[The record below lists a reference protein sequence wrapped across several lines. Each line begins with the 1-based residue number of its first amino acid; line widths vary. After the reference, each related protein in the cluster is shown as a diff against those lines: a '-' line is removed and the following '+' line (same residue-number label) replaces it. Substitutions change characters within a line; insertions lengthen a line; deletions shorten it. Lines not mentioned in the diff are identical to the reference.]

1 MATEPLLGFGT
12 RASRLYLGVYRLAF
26 FYADIM
32 YGIPYRVNSYLR
44 LPRCPLGGYTVHFGA
59 MTPISL
65 RVKELRQAKGW
76 SQAELAE
83 KAGIRRATLSAIEAE
98 QTTGVDFET
107 LQSLAQSLG
116 CDPGYLIVK
125 KGK

>member
-1 MATEPLLGFGT
+1 
-12 RASRLYLGVYRLAF
+12 
-26 FYADIM
+26 
-32 YGIPYRVNSYLR
+32 
-44 LPRCPLGGYTVHFGA
+44 

-65 RVKELRQAKGW
+65 RVKELRKAKGW

-98 QTTGVDFET
+98 QTTGIDFET
-107 LQSLAQSLG
+107 LQRLAKALR